1 MKMRIGAIVFA
12 LLASAAVSAHADPTV
27 VFTPCTTTP
36 CQTTSNVSGL
46 SGTVTYP
53 SSTISDSGGDVTVSS
68 TTSYGFNQ
76 GSSPYGETNWLSL
89 ATIPNDQNI
98 TFTFTQPVDYVGFF
112 WGSPDNSNLVYLYD
126 GSTQIGAYVGGPS
139 AEGDGSPIGIQA
151 GYVDFSASAGEEI
164 TSIELLNAGSF
175 WFETDNLSYQ
185 EAPVSST
192 PTPEPGSFLL
202 LGSGLVG
209 LAGMLRRKAVLHG

>member
-53 SSTISDSGGDVTVSS
+53 GTISDSGGDVTVST

-76 GSSPYGETNWLSL
+76 GSSPFGETNWLSL
-89 ATIPNDQNI
+89 GTVPNDQNI

>member
-1 MKMRIGAIVFA
+1 
-12 LLASAAVSAHADPTV
+12 
-27 VFTPCTTTP
+27 
-36 CQTTSNVSGL
+36 VSGL

-53 SSTISDSGGDVTVSS
+53 GTISDSGGDVTVST

-112 WGSPDNSNLVYLYD
+112 WGSPDNSNWVYLYD
-126 GSTQIGAYVGGPS
+126 GNTLLGSALGVGGTGVDVPT
-139 AEGDGSPIGIQA
+139 IVTA
-151 GYVDFSASAGEEI
+151 GYVGFSVAPGEEI